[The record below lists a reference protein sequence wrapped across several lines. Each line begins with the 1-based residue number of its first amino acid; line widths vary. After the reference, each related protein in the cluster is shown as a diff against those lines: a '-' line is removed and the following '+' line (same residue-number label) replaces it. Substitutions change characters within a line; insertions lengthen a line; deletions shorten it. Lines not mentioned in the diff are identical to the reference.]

1 MGYALVIFV
10 YFCRLIKCTVDEICK
25 SFPFFPNL
33 HRLLSSKPNMR
44 PPAITTGVGPRG
56 RQVVHLRPPKRPLD
70 SVVSTQD
77 SAFDPDVIDPTLRA
91 DSAFTQSDTPSSSPP
106 RAVSDSDSSQ
116 AISGWSVSSG
126 YQDFDS
132 NVSQRS
138 QPGTPAPFGRR
149 TQSPLSLGF
158 SSQSKPSSILT
169 QFPSDSIFGDDKEN
183 VSPVKPVRT
192 ASKSKF
198 GDPFLASAISTAEKN
213 MRPATNKRRAPLEES
228 LISIHS

>member
-1 MGYALVIFV
+1 MYFV
-10 YFCRLIKCTVDEICK
+10 RLIKCAIEEICK

-77 SAFDPDVIDPTLRA
+77 STLDPDVIDPTLVRA
-91 DSAFTQSDTPSSSPP
+91 DDTFTQSDVPSSSPP
-106 RAVSDSDSSQ
+106 NTVSDSDSSQ

-132 NVSQRS
+132 NLSQHS
-138 QPGTPAPFGRR
+138 QSGTSASFGRR

-158 SSQSKPSSILT
+158 STNSKPSSILT

-183 VSPVKPVRT
+183 VSPVKLVRT
-192 ASKSKF
+192 PSKPRY
-198 GDPFLASAISTAEKN
+198 GDPLLASAITTAEKN
-213 MRPATNKRRAPLEES
+213 MGPAANKRWTPLEES
-228 LISIHS
+228 LISMHS